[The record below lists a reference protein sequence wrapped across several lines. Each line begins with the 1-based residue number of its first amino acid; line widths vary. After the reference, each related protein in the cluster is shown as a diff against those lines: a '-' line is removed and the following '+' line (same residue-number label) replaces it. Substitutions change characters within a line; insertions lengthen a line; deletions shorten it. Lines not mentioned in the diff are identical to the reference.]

1 MDLYVTKFIDYLRYE
16 KRYSSHTVES
26 YQRVL
31 LKAVSALTGDPN
43 QSYDWQNLDFAAVRK
58 IHKAFNFD
66 GNHNKLNNNT
76 VAHDLYALSSFIK
89 FLIKEQILKDNPIKQ
104 VQAPKVKR
112 HLPNI
117 LSLSEIEFLLD
128 AKCETPQDY
137 RDNTIAELL
146 FSSGLR
152 VSELVNLQLSD
163 LNFELKEV
171 RVLGK
176 GNKQRV
182 VPVGTI
188 ALGKLDYYLKQVR
201 DTFNPKDEAVFVS
214 KFGRKMTTRAVEQN
228 LQKLCNKIDLGIHL
242 NPHKLRHS
250 FATEMLQG
258 GADIRAVQEMLG
270 HSSLAATQVYTHLN
284 YEHLKEVYDKAH
296 PLSKKDPN

>member
-1 MDLYVTKFIDYLRYE
+1 M
-16 KRYSSHTVES
+16 
-26 YQRVL
+26 
-31 LKAVSALTGDPN
+31 
-43 QSYDWQNLDFAAVRK
+43 
-58 IHKAFNFD
+58 
-66 GNHNKLNNNT
+66 
-76 VAHDLYALSSFIK
+76 
-89 FLIKEQILKDNPIKQ
+89 
-104 VQAPKVKR
+104 
-112 HLPNI
+112 
-117 LSLSEIEFLLD
+117 
-128 AKCETPQDY
+128 
-137 RDNTIAELL
+137 
-146 FSSGLR
+146 
-152 VSELVNLQLSD
+152 
-163 LNFELKEV
+163 KEV

-188 ALGKLDYYLKQVR
+188 ALEKLDYYLKQVR
-201 DTFNPKDEAVFVS
+201 DTFNPKDEAIFVS

-228 LQKLCNKIDLGIHL
+228 LQNLCNKIDLGIHL

-284 YEHLKEVYDKAH
+284 YEHLKKVYDKAH